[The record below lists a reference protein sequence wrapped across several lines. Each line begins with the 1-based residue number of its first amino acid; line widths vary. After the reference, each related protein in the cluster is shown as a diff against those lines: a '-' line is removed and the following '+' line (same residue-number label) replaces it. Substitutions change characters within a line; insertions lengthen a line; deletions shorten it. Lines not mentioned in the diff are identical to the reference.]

1 MKTRLIC
8 FLGLMAVWVLPMRA
22 QWKPVGD
29 RAEIERRLIAETVGI
44 KTIES
49 RFVQK
54 KHIDVL
60 NEDVLSHGVFSYKA
74 DNCIRLDYKTP
85 VPYLIVINAERMKVV
100 ADGRTSV
107 MSLAKNAAM
116 KQMQGMLAACM
127 LGDLKALTD
136 DYKVECFENDAA
148 YQLRITPLR
157 KAVQAYITGITIG
170 IDKKDMTVNTLRL
183 SEPGNNY
190 TEYEFTHKIYNGPLD
205 EARFAI

>member
-1 MKTRLIC
+1 MKARLIC
-8 FLGLMAVWVLPMRA
+8 FLGLMAVLVLPVRA

-29 RAEIERRLIAETVGI
+29 RAEMESRFLKETSGI

-49 RFVQK
+49 RFTQK

-60 NEDVLSHGVFSYKA
+60 NEDVLSQGIFSYKA
-74 DNCIRLDYKTP
+74 DNRIRLDYKTP

-107 MSLAKNAAM
+107 MDLAKNAAM

-127 LGDLKALTD
+127 LGDLKALTA
-136 DYKVECFENDAA
+136 DYKVECLENAVA

-157 KAVQAYITGITIG
+157 KAVQAYITGITIE
-170 IDKKDMTVNTLRL
+170 IDKKDMTVNFLQL
-183 SEPGNNY
+183 NEPGNNY
-190 TEYEFTHKIYNGPLD
+190 TEYEFTHKTCNGPID